1 MAEKADNFS
10 SNMLWHSFDEVIVI
24 VKTIF
29 KNF

>member
-10 SNMLWHSFDEVIVI
+10 SNMLWHSFDEVNVI